1 MKINKWL
8 EKFDYMYGVLSIVIG
23 LIYFAFTIVMV
34 FGIPETNMDRL
45 QNIVFATIGAAI
57 GVAMMFLSRL
67 QGKTLGEKTD
77 EAMIVNKEYNSLLNK
92 TKPTKK
98 LKSFESYMF
107 KATIMDILTKG
118 IIIASSA
125 YGIMEYIYMIGTGDV
140 LLIGQALA
148 NLAIF
153 TLFSL
158 KAMLDAY
165 NRYTTEHIEVIKIRI
180 ERLKEEVANNE
191 GSK

>member
-8 EKFDYMYGVLSIVIG
+8 EKFDYMYGILSIVVG
-23 LIYFAFTIVMV
+23 LIYFAFTVVMV
-34 FGIPETNMDRL
+34 FGIPENNMDRL
-45 QNIVFATIGAAI
+45 QNIVFAVIGAFI
-57 GVAMMFLSRL
+57 GVSMMFLSRL

-77 EAMIVNKEYNSLLNK
+77 EAMMVNKEYNRLLNK

-98 LKSFESYMF
+98 LKSFGSYMLRS
-107 KATIMDILTKG
+107 TLMDIVTKG
-118 IIIASSA
+118 VIIASSA

-148 NLAIF
+148 NLAMF

-180 ERLKEEVANNE
+180 ERLKEEGTNNE

>member
-45 QNIVFATIGAAI
+45 QNIVFATIGASI

-77 EAMIVNKEYNSLLNK
+77 EAMMVNKEYNSLLNK

-98 LKSFESYMF
+98 LKSFESYML

-148 NLAIF
+148 NLAMF
-153 TLFSL
+153 TLLSL

-180 ERLKEEVANNE
+180 ERLKEEVTNNE